1 MGVNRGFTVSKW
13 ISLNMVF
20 SKTKKL
26 LLINQI
32 MIVKIDGGKIN
43 GVKD

>member
-1 MGVNRGFTVSKW
+1 MDIIKHGLLKDE
-13 ISLNMVF
+13 
-20 SKTKKL
+20 KL

-32 MIVKIDGGKIN
+32 MIIKIDGGKIN

>member
-1 MGVNRGFTVSKW
+1 
-13 ISLNMVF
+13 MVF